1 MAGSAA
7 EIATER
13 KNSNYSELLNTHF
26 FVPISLGTLRPI
38 NIAGHHFLSEL
49 GRSLMLATGD
59 NRETCLLY
67 QRLSITIQRFNSVA
81 FQGTLPGLDMRKTNS
96 FSVIR

>member
-1 MAGSAA
+1 
-7 EIATER
+7 
-13 KNSNYSELLNTHF
+13 
-26 FVPISLGTLRPI
+26 VPIALETLGPI
-38 NIAGHHFLSEL
+38 NIAGHNFLSEL

-59 NRETCLLY
+59 NRETCFLY

-96 FSVIR
+96 FL